1 MMSDFRTPRLLL
13 IGGTAETLTAE
24 LDSPHAL
31 GELLAVDVPASWP
44 PELYD
49 AGAIKWMLSWLERHP
64 HEAAWSLYYVAE
76 RPRSH
81 QERPLL
87 VGIAGYKGAPDASG
101 VVEIGYGIV
110 PEQRRRGF
118 ASEAVRALIERA
130 FDDPRVEAVIAHTLP
145 ELAPSI
151 GVLRRT
157 GFLFEGPGSDAQEPT
172 AIRFVLKRARY
183 VELTAATS
191 TALVDP
197 PSPGSL
203 SVT

>member
-1 MMSDFRTPRLLL
+1 MNVLRTPRLLL

-24 LDSPHAL
+24 LVSRQAL
-31 GELLAVDVPASWP
+31 GELLAADVPESWP

-49 AGAIKWMLSWLERHP
+49 AGAIRWMLSWLEAHP
-64 HEAAWSLYYVAE
+64 HQATWSLYYVAE

-81 QERPLL
+81 QGRPLL

-110 PEQRRRGF
+110 PEQWRRGF
-118 ASEAVRALIERA
+118 ASEAVRCLLGRA
-130 FDDPRVEAVIAHTLP
+130 FDESYVAAVIAHTLP

-157 GFLFEGPGSDAQEPT
+157 GFLFDGPGNDPEEPT
-172 AIRFVLKRARY
+172 AIRFVLTRARY
-183 VELTAATS
+183 EELTAATS

-197 PSPGSL
+197 PRPESP

>member
-1 MMSDFRTPRLLL
+1 
-13 IGGTAETLTAE
+13 LTAE
-24 LDSPHAL
+24 LYSPQAL
-31 GELLAVDVPASWP
+31 GELLAVDVPESWP

-49 AGAIKWMLSWLERHP
+49 AGAIRWMLSCLEAHP
-64 HEAAWSLYYVAE
+64 DQAAWSLYYVAE

-81 QERPLL
+81 LNRPLL

-110 PEQRRRGF
+110 VEQRRRGF
-118 ASEAVRALIERA
+118 ASEAVRGLVGRA
-130 FDDPRVEAVIAHTLP
+130 FDDSHVVSVIAHTLP

-157 GFLFEGPGSDAQEPT
+157 GFLFDGSGNDPQEPT
-172 AIRFVLKRARY
+172 AIRFVLTRARY
-183 VELTAATS
+183 EELAAT
-191 TALVDP
+191 TAPAPDDQP
-197 PSPGSL
+197 WPASP

>member
-1 MMSDFRTPRLLL
+1 M
-13 IGGTAETLTAE
+13 TAE

-31 GELLAVDVPASWP
+31 GELLAADVPESWP

-49 AGAIKWMLSWLERHP
+49 AGAIRWMLSWLETHP

-76 RPRSH
+76 RPRS
-81 QERPLL
+81 QQGRPLL

-110 PEQRRRGF
+110 PEERCRGF
-118 ASEAVRALIERA
+118 ASEAVRALLERA
-130 FDDPRVEAVIAHTLP
+130 FDDSRVEAVIAHTLP
-145 ELAPSI
+145 NIAPSI
-151 GVLRRT
+151 GVLRKT
-157 GFLFEGPGSDAQEPT
+157 GFLFAGSGTDAQEPT
-172 AIRFVLKRARY
+172 AIRFVLERARY
-183 VELTAATS
+183 DELTAATS

-197 PSPGSL
+197 PSRNDP

>member
-1 MMSDFRTPRLLL
+1 MNVLRTPRLLL
-13 IGGTAETLTAE
+13 IGGTAEALTAE
-24 LDSPHAL
+24 LDSARAL
-31 GELLAVDVPASWP
+31 GELLAADVPKSWP

-49 AGAIKWMLSWLERHP
+49 AGAIRWMLSWLEAHP
-64 HEAAWSLYYVAE
+64 DEATWSLYYVAE

-81 QERPLL
+81 QGRPLL

-118 ASEAVRALIERA
+118 ASEAVRGLLGRA
-130 FDDPRVEAVIAHTLP
+130 FDDSRVHAVIAHTLP

-157 GFLFEGPGSDAQEPT
+157 GFVFDGPGNDPQEPT
-172 AIRFVLKRARY
+172 AIRFVLTRARY
-183 VELTAATS
+183 EALTGATS
-191 TALVDP
+191 TAAVDP
-197 PSPGSL
+197 AWPESS